1 MGSMEVDVLEEM
13 ESEVV
18 NLDGAFQERS
28 DVAREWENEWYDFG
42 RRTLGMAYGRIVV
55 GTKGG
60 HIGSRLHGLLEKVQ
74 TMAVFDALAK
84 QRSGS
89 VLGLSCSH

>member
-1 MGSMEVDVLEEM
+1 MGSMRGGCVGGDV
-13 ESEVV
+13 
-18 NLDGAFQERS
+18 ERRGQS
-28 DVAREWENEWYDFG
+28 GWGISGGVGCCEGMENEWYNFG

-60 HIGSRLHGLLEKVQ
+60 HIESRLHGLLEKVQ